1 MSQGDLKHQMELA
14 DKHRAKADQCHEYG
28 KYDDAL
34 VHQTIAAILQHGVV
48 EAFDSKEFSW
58 DQSL

>member
-1 MSQGDLKHQMELA
+1 MELA